1 MLTHIKK
8 WSYKKKLQERKPNV
22 RQEDNGHYNMG
33 RKIGILYEL
42 ESLDDHTIIHEVKQ
56 KLKGE
61 GRIVKTLSYI
71 DQKLEVANLS
81 QKTFSRKEILW
92 DGTPQSTY
100 VDEFLNWDADILICP
115 IKNMRACYSYI
126 IQLSSARMKVG
137 LNCLEAE
144 QLYDL
149 IIDMPYIRNLDEIL
163 HEILNQLKTVSH

>member
-1 MLTHIKK
+1 
-8 WSYKKKLQERKPNV
+8 
-22 RQEDNGHYNMG
+22 MG